1 MNTRFIK
8 DILYS
13 LKRDYGD
20 QIRYIVLNQSELVV
34 ETGKRNIQKTAYQ
47 IDAIILPRKLQRKF
61 IQDIGY
67 LAANKNFTYG
77 ALNDYSEMKFIID
90 CDDLPRDLDIN
101 FDGYVVYNGKRY
113 EKTEF
118 ELLEHKVAFLLTAK
132 AMEGGKPYDVQSIK
146 VGNSFQLQQGVS
158 YELN

>member
-8 DILYS
+8 DIVYAM
-13 LKRDYGD
+13 KREYGD
-20 QIRYIVLNQSELVV
+20 EIRYIVLTQSELVV
-34 ETGKRNIQKTAYQ
+34 ETGKRNIEKVAYTITAV
-47 IDAIILPRKLQRKF
+47 ILPRKLQRKF

-90 CDDLPRDLDIN
+90 FDDLPKGLDIN

-118 ELLEHKVAFLLTAK
+118 ELLEHGVAFLLTAK
-132 AMEGGKPYDVQSIK
+132 AAEGGKTYDSQQLR
-146 VGNSFQLQQGVS
+146 VGNGLQLQQRVS